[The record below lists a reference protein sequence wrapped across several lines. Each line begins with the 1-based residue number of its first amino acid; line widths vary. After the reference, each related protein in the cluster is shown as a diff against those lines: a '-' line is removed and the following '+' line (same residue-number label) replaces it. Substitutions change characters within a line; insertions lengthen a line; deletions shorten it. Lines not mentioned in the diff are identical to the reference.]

1 MKDYLLKHPE
11 YTLRLLKCPLDEV
24 KTNSW
29 AGSKGA
35 IEGYMTIPKSKVESV
50 LRLSGTGGIFV
61 QRLRKDVLQL
71 PEVDWQPQDPKD
83 NDMAYFNKAYAA
95 ATALSLPLTYRSG
108 RGAWLGI
115 VNPSASNKV
124 KCWAINGIPDSWGP
138 STLMSFNLVDIP
150 ETC

>member
-71 PEVDWQPQDPKD
+71 PEVDWQPQ
-83 NDMAYFNKAYAA
+83 